1 MRRLSYSI
9 PLLVVGV
16 CLYFVYVFAR
26 DAFLIFLSGI
36 NGLGNLAF
44 ARAVYDLGRLV
55 DLGPD
60 GIARLSAF
68 LGAIKGAVA
77 IVFALHIADRVRGT
91 FGYKVNHE
99 LLDAGVMLAVIS
111 TFLSAAPAL
120 LEASPQF
127 LNEHRPALWLAGL
140 AATLSMIERVSA
152 LEGGPVALI
161 PIRDR
166 TAAPIPVRGAPRY
179 NVSSQRWDY
188 LRRLAGAR

>member
-9 PLLVVGV
+9 PLLVVGI
-16 CLYFVYVFAR
+16 CLYFVYVFTR
-26 DAFLIFLSGI
+26 DAFLIFSSGI
-36 NGLGNLAF
+36 HGLDNLAF
-44 ARAVYDLGRLV
+44 ARAVYDLGRLA

-91 FGYKVNHE
+91 FGCKVNHE
-99 LLDAGVMLAVIS
+99 LFDAGVMLAVIS

-140 AATLSMIERVSA
+140 AATLSMIERVSQEQGEQPA
-152 LEGGPVALI
+152 LVPAH
-161 PIRDR
+161 DR
-166 TAAPIPVRGAPRY
+166 SARIANHGAPRC

-188 LRRLAGAR
+188 LRRLADAR